1 MKKILSVL
9 SVLSILTI
17 TQASFAEGIGYVDY
31 SYISANYSLAQK
43 YNNTLK
49 TKAQAIKTYAS
60 NQDEKIKSV
69 PTKLEKDKLR
79 KEGLNQVRAK
89 QKELNSLRAQYET
102 ELTSKVQM
110 ASEQVRLSKKLDMII
125 KADARVTG
133 GIDCTKEVLNALKNV
148 K

>member
-1 MKKILSVL
+1 MKKILSLLSVL
-9 SVLSILTI
+9 SVLSVA
-17 TQASFAEGIGYVDY
+17 QASFAAGMGYVDY
-31 SYISANYSLAQK
+31 SYISNNYPLAQK

-49 TKAQAIKTYAS
+49 VKAQAIKTYAK
-60 NQDEKIKSV
+60 NQDEKIKAV

-89 QKELNSLRAQYET
+89 QNELNSLRAQYEN
-102 ELTSKVQM
+102 ELTTKVQI
-110 ASEQVRLSKKLDMII
+110 ASEQVRVNKNLDMII

-133 GIDCTKEVLNALKNV
+133 GVDCTKEVLNALKNV